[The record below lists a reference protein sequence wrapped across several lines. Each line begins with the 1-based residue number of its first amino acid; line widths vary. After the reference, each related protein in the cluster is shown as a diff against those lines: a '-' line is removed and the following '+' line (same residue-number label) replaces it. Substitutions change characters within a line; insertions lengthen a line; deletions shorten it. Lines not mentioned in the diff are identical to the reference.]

1 MAHQDYKVVVDV
13 VNIPNIL
20 QNLPFVASKVRDLIW
35 TLKEI
40 VQFLPFRP
48 FQKHDIKWIPHV
60 TTKHGLYNHI
70 KIVGIPW
77 DQLEDF
83 VQKE

>member
-1 MAHQDYKVVVDV
+1 MAHQDYKVVVNV
-13 VNIPNIL
+13 VGIPEIL
-20 QNLPFVASKVRDLIW
+20 QNLPIVASKERDLIQ

-40 VQFLPFRP
+40 MKSPPFKL
-48 FQKHDIKWIPHV
+48 FQMHDIKWIPHV
-60 TTKHGLYNHI
+60 TTKHGLYNHT
-70 KIVGIPW
+70 KIVVVRW